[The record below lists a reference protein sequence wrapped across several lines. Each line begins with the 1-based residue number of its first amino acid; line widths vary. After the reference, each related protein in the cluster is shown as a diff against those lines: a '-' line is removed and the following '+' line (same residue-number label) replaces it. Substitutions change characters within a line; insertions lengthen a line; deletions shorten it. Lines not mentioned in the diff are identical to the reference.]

1 MPSRLERSQTNRM
14 VAGVC
19 GGIGEYLQIDA
30 ILVRAF
36 FVLLAIAGG
45 IGVLLYIVLLLI
57 MPLPGRAAPIGP
69 GNATLAAGDRS
80 ATVPLG
86 RAAPGDPV
94 AVAPADHERRRSAV
108 GVFLVIVGA
117 LFLLGNFGVF
127 RFVDWR
133 YIWPLVII
141 AFGVLLLVQRTTR
154 R

>member
-30 ILVRAF
+30 TLVRAF
-36 FVLLAIAGG
+36 FVLMAIAGG
-45 IGVLLYIVLLLI
+45 IGILLYIVLLLI

-69 GNATLAAGDRS
+69 GGAPGAVGDPS
-80 ATVPLG
+80 ATTSLDPS
-86 RAAPGDPV
+86 ADPV
-94 AVAPADHERRRSAV
+94 ALAPVDHERRRSAV
-108 GVFLVIVGA
+108 GIFLVIVGA
-117 LFLLGNFGVF
+117 LFLLGNLGAF

-133 YIWPLVII
+133 YVWPLVII
-141 AFGVLLLVQRTTR
+141 AFGVLLLVQRTAR